1 MPRAKEVKR
10 MKLPLPNPG
19 TDEYRLYF
27 NHRDEQQEQVVTD
40 PASSEPVVKN
50 ISVPCADFVAAASET
65 EPTEED
71 WTALL
76 KEQNYT
82 DDQITKMLAGN

>member
-27 NHRDEQQEQVVTD
+27 NHRDEQQEQVVPD
-40 PASSEPVVKN
+40 PDSGEPVIKDV
-50 ISVPCADFVAAASET
+50 SVPYADFVAAASET
-65 EPTEED
+65 EPTDED
-71 WTALL
+71 WTTLL
-76 KEQNYT
+76 KEQNYS
-82 DDQITKMLAGN
+82 DEEITKMLAGD